1 LFGTERDVTVTVPK
15 RTNRL
20 GIVLPG
26 FLAVGTVLLVCLA
39 PETPQDP
46 VTQSDVAA
54 LTRIHDCDR
63 FGVPAGT
70 PSWSATAIDDDPD
83 SPDDDDDDSPD
94 RDGPDAIIASPSSV
108 TEIGA
113 QSTLVDQTDAVAV
126 YVAEFDV
133 HGLRGPPARLALD
146 QCHGH
151 WPADGSR
158 WSAPFKD
165 DSPDSTDDDDDDDDD
180 DGPDALIAQS
190 PSCTD
195 SARHCSSDLSHASS
209 DPIQHASE
217 NHSLRAPPQ

>member
-1 LFGTERDVTVTVPK
+1 LTVTVPK
-15 RTNRL
+15 RTSSL
-20 GIVLPG
+20 GFVLPG
-26 FLAVGTVLLVCLA
+26 LLAAGTVLLVCLA

-63 FGVPAGT
+63 FGVPAGV
-70 PSWSATAIDDDPD
+70 PRWSATAIDDDPD

-94 RDGPDAIIASPSSV
+94 RNGPDAIIAASSSG

-113 QSTLVDQTDAVAV
+113 QSTLLDQTDAVAV
-126 YVAEFDV
+126 YVAEFDA
-133 HGLRGPPARLALD
+133 HSLRGPPARFALN
-146 QCHGH
+146 QCHGY
-151 WPADGSR
+151 WPADGHR
-158 WSAPFKD
+158 WSAAFKD

-180 DGPDALIAQS
+180 GPDALIAAA

-195 SARHCSSDLSHASS
+195 SAHHCSSDLSHAPY
-209 DPIQHASE
+209 DPTQHASE

>member
-1 LFGTERDVTVTVPK
+1 MTVTVPK

-20 GIVLPG
+20 GFVLPG
-26 FLAVGTVLLVCLA
+26 FLAAGTVLFVCLA

-63 FGVPAGT
+63 FGVPVGT
-70 PSWSATAIDDDPD
+70 PSWSAIAIDDDPD

-94 RDGPDAIIASPSSV
+94 RGGPDAIIASSSSG

-113 QSTLVDQTDAVAV
+113 QSTLLDQTDPVAV
-126 YVAEFDV
+126 YIAEFDV
-133 HGLRGPPARLALD
+133 HSLRGPPARFALD

-151 WPADGSR
+151 SPLDGRR
-158 WSAPFKD
+158 WSAAFKD

-180 DGPDALIAQS
+180 DGPDALITAS

-195 SARHCSSDLSHASS
+195 SAHHCSSDLSHASN
-209 DPIQHASE
+209 DPIQRASE